1 MYFLDPSAINEEHLL
16 KTYKH
21 SVFIQKLNMLL
32 ENALCVFRQ
41 SSSEVPN
48 QCNKFTTKIQLIY

>member
-1 MYFLDPSAINEEHLL
+1 MCLIKTTSKHIQTFKSYSKTKILDDLV
-16 KTYKH
+16 YC
-21 SVFIQKLNMLL
+21 L

-41 SSSEVPN
+41 SSSEMPN